1 MDERSGFLAASNNK
15 QQSRKII
22 MIRNSNGSTSEAL
35 GKVPS
40 VCSLTA
46 GAIVCLFLAACAS
59 TPPPTQQIT
68 AAEVAIGHAEQAQ
81 VADYASPELSAARE
95 KLTAARAAV
104 TKEDMKTAKRLAEQ
118 AALEAELATAKLNAA
133 KAKTV
138 NEEMLKSTSVIKQEM
153 QRNQGVQ

>member
-1 MDERSGFLAASNNK
+1 MCS
-15 QQSRKII
+15 
-22 MIRNSNGSTSEAL
+22 STA
-35 GKVPS
+35 V
-40 VCSLTA
+40 A
-46 GAIVCLFLAACAS
+46 FACLFLAACAS

-104 TKEDMKTAKRLAEQ
+104 VKEDMKTAKRLAEQ
-118 AALEAELATAKLNAA
+118 AALDAELATAKLSAA

-138 NEEMLKSTSVIKQEM
+138 NDEMLKSTSVIKQEM
-153 QRNQGVQ
+153 QRNPGVQ

>member
-1 MDERSGFLAASNNK
+1 MIWNSKRLEPTAT
-15 QQSRKII
+15 SRF
-22 MIRNSNGSTSEAL
+22 STA
-35 GKVPS
+35 
-40 VCSLTA
+40 CSATVV
-46 GAIVCLFLAACAS
+46 AIACLLLAACAS

-104 TKEDMKTAKRLAEQ
+104 VKEDMKTAKRLAEQ
-118 AALEAELATAKLNAA
+118 AALEADLATAKLTAA

-138 NEEMLKSTSVIKQEM
+138 NDEMLKSTSVIKQEM
-153 QRNQGVQ
+153 QRNPGVK

>member
-1 MDERSGFLAASNNK
+1 
-15 QQSRKII
+15 
-22 MIRNSNGSTSEAL
+22 MIRNSKKRDPVAT
-35 GKVPS
+35 PRFTM
-40 VCSLTA
+40 VCSSTA
-46 GAIVCLFLAACAS
+46 IAIACLLLAACAS

-104 TKEDMKTAKRLAEQ
+104 VKEDMKTAKRLAEQ
-118 AALEAELATAKLNAA
+118 AALDADLATAKLTAA

-138 NEEMLKSTSVIKQEM
+138 NDEMLKSTSVIKQEM
-153 QRNQGVQ
+153 QRNPGVQ